1 MLRDKDMVSVIISCN
16 TNPDL
21 DGFACA
27 FAYQELLSK
36 LGQEVEMAILGAPHD
51 EVKYLLNRFSI
62 VFPQNASGGPN
73 QASKIIL
80 VDTSDLRGLDKS
92 IIPENV
98 VEVIDH
104 RKINDQHLF
113 PNAKIQIELVGACV
127 TLIAE
132 KYRKQGIKLSRESAV
147 LIYGAIISNTLN
159 FKANTTTER
168 DRAVASWL
176 AENFDL
182 PKNLAEE
189 MFLAKSDFAGKKFQ
203 QKIRGDFAW
212 FEFAG
217 QRVGIAQIEM
227 IGGRDLIEQRYDEI
241 SSELVELKAELFLDF
256 VFLSIVELKEEV
268 NFFAAVDKKTQKMLA
283 DIFNLEFVSG
293 QAIRSGLIMRKEIT
307 PLIKEYLENN

>member
-1 MLRDKDMVSVIISCN
+1 MAGVSITCN

-21 DGFACA
+21 DGFACV

-36 LGQEVEMAILGAPHD
+36 LGQEVEMAIFGAPHD
-51 EVKYLLNRFSI
+51 EVKHLLNRFSI
-62 VFPQNASGGPN
+62 VFPQNVSGGLN

-80 VDTSDLRGLDKS
+80 ADTSDLRGLDKS
-92 IIPENV
+92 IIPQNV
-98 VEVIDH
+98 IEVIDH

-113 PNAKIQIELVGACV
+113 PNAKIQIELVGSCA

-132 KYRKQGIKLSRESAV
+132 KYRQKGIMPSLESAI

-168 DRAVASWL
+168 DRAIADWL
-176 AENFDL
+176 AKNFDL

-189 MFLAKSDFAGKKFQ
+189 MFLAKSDLGAGKLQ
-203 QKIRGDFAW
+203 QKIRHDFAW

-227 IGGRDLIEQRYDEI
+227 IGGRDLLEQRHDEI
-241 SSELVELKAELFLDF
+241 FSELSELKAELLLDF
-256 VFLSIVELKEEV
+256 VFLSIVELKEEI
-268 NFFAAVDKKTQKMLA
+268 NFFVAWDKKTQKILA
-283 DIFNLEFVSG
+283 DIFDLEFVLG
-293 QAIRSGLIMRKEIT
+293 QATRSGLIMRKEIT
-307 PLIKEYLENN
+307 PLIKAYLENN